1 MRFPVLLTLSFAL
14 ALTACGE
21 EKDGPVAELDVVLR
35 GAEAPGAG
43 SAGGGIRLVRVG
55 RFSQPIYVTAPPGD
69 QRRLFVVERAGRI
82 RVMEDGRTLARP
94 FLDLSASVRT
104 DGERGLLSLAF
115 APDYAG
121 TGRFYVYFTD
131 RRGDIRVREYRRS
144 SRTANRADA
153 STRRDLIV
161 QRHRAYS
168 NHNGGHLAF
177 GPDGF
182 LYISTGD
189 GGGGNDP
196 LRSGQ
201 SRGTLLGKLLR
212 IDPRPSGR
220 RPYRTPGSNPFDGR
234 RGRDEIYAYGLRNP
248 FRFSFDRASGDLT
261 IGDVGQDQIEEIDF
275 ARAGRA
281 RGDNYGWRCF
291 EGRRRAASC
300 SAPGHVPPVLQ
311 RRHPENC
318 SIVGGYVVR
327 DPALA
332 GLRGRY
338 VYGDLC
344 NSRLRSARLRPGQAS
359 GDSALGLR
367 VSSLVSFGEDAQRR
381 VYAVSIAGPVYR
393 LSPR

>member
-1 MRFPVLLTLSFAL
+1 MRVAILISLAAAL
-14 ALTACGE
+14 ALASGGGRASE
-21 EKDGPVAELDVVLR
+21 RADGSEVPAR
-35 GAEAPGAG
+35 TEAPSAG
-43 SAGGGIRLVRVG
+43 SAGGGVRLVRVG
-55 RFSQPIYVTAPPGD
+55 SFSSPVYVTAPPGD
-69 QRRLFVVERAGRI
+69 ERRLFVVERAGRI
-82 RVMEDGRTLARP
+82 RVMEDGRRLARP

-115 APDYAG
+115 APDYARS
-121 TGRFYVYFTD
+121 GRLYVYFTD

-144 SRTANRADA
+144 SRGANRADPG
-153 STRRDLIV
+153 SRRDLIV
-161 QRHRAYS
+161 QRHRSYS

-196 LRSGQ
+196 LRNGQ

-212 IDPRPSGR
+212 IDPRRAGR
-220 RPYRTPGSNPFDGR
+220 RAYRAPRSNPFAGR
-234 RGRDEIYAYGLRNP
+234 GGRDEIYAYGLRNP
-248 FRFSFDRASGDLT
+248 FRFSFDPVTGDLS
-261 IGDVGQDQIEEIDF
+261 IGDVGQDQVEEIDF

-281 RGDNYGWRCF
+281 RGANYGWRCF

-300 SAPGHVPPVLQ
+300 RAPGHVPPVIQ
-311 RRHPENC
+311 RRHPGSC

-327 DPALA
+327 DPELA
-332 GLRGRY
+332 ALRGRY

-344 NSRLRSARLRPGQAS
+344 NSTLRSARLRPGRAS
-359 GDSALGLR
+359 GDGALGLR
-367 VSSLVSFGEDAQRR
+367 VSSLVSFGEDARRR

-393 LSPR
+393 LTRR

>member
-1 MRFPVLLTLSFAL
+1 MRLSVVLVL
-14 ALTACGE
+14 ALGLALVGWGE
-21 EKDGPVAELDVVLR
+21 GRRGP
-35 GAEAPGAG
+35 AEAPAASPGGAEGPSAG
-43 SAGGGIRLVRVG
+43 SVGGGVRLVRVG
-55 RFSQPIYVTAPPGD
+55 RFSQPLYVTAPPGD
-69 QRRLFVVERAGRI
+69 RRRLFVVERRGRI
-82 RVMEDGRTLARP
+82 RVIEDGRTLARP

-115 APDYAG
+115 APDYARS
-121 TGRFYVYFTD
+121 GRFYVYFTD

-144 SRTANRADA
+144 PAGANRADPG
-153 STRRDLIV
+153 SRRNLIV
-161 QRHRAYS
+161 QRHRTYS

-201 SRGTLLGKLLR
+201 SRGALLGKLLR
-212 IDPRPSGR
+212 IDPRRSGR
-220 RPYRTPGSNPFDGR
+220 RPYRVPRSNPFAGR

-248 FRFSFDRASGDLT
+248 FRFSFDRLTGDLA
-261 IGDVGQDQIEEIDF
+261 IGDVGQDAVEEIDF

-291 EGRRRAASC
+291 EGRRRAAPC
-300 SAPGHVPPVLQ
+300 RAPGHVPPVLQ
-311 RRHPENC
+311 RRHPASC

-332 GLRGRY
+332 DLRGRY

-344 NSRLRSARLRPGQAS
+344 NSALRSARLRPGTAT
-359 GDSALGLR
+359 GDGPLGLR

-393 LSPR
+393 LTAR